1 MSREAIPVGRAGALM
16 LFALAAC
23 QSPTVGPPPSST
35 QAPTAPAA
43 PPAAEIPNAAD
54 VKVGLLLPLTG
65 QHAAVG
71 EAMLNAAQ
79 LALFDIAG
87 DDFALVAR
95 DTGGTPQGAQ
105 TAMRAVL
112 KENVRLVLGPLF
124 GASTAAAAGEARMAG
139 VNVITFSND
148 RSVAGDGVYAMGL
161 APAPQVDRV
170 IGYASSQGLR
180 RFAVLAPSTAFGQAV
195 VDAAHQATVAYNGEL
210 ARVVSYPPEATNL
223 TEEVQ
228 TLADYPARHQALLA
242 ERQILAERGDAA
254 AREALKALDNQDALG
269 DPDFDAVL
277 LAEGGQ
283 RAQAIAPLMAYYDID
298 PERIRY
304 LGLAMWED
312 PRLSAEPT
320 LVGGWFAAPPP
331 ELWTAFHQRY
341 TSSFG
346 GAPPRIAAIGYDAAA
361 LAAVLASRAREAGRM
376 VRYSARDLT
385 QRGGFSGI
393 DGVFR
398 LLPNGQTERGLAVL
412 ELRPGGL
419 RVIDEAPKTFQ
430 PLGS

>member
-1 MSREAIPVGRAGALM
+1 M

-23 QSPTVGPPPSST
+23 QSPSVGPPPSTT
-35 QAPTAPAA
+35 QAPTPSPAEPAA
-43 PPAAEIPNAAD
+43 PVDAEGAEI
-54 VKVGLLLPLTG
+54 KVGLLLPLTG
-65 QHAAVG
+65 QHAGVG
-71 EAMLNAAQ
+71 EALLNAAQ

-87 DDFALVAR
+87 DQFALVVR
-95 DTGGTPQGAQ
+95 DTGGTTQGAQ

-112 KENVRLVLGPLF
+112 EEDVRLVLGPLF
-124 GASTAAAAGEARMAG
+124 ASSTAAAAGEARMAG

-148 RSVAGDGVYAMGL
+148 RSVGGDGVYVMGL

-170 IGYASSQGLR
+170 VGYATSQGLR
-180 RFAVLAPSTAFGQAV
+180 RFAVLAPSTGFGQAV
-195 VDAAHQATVAYNGEL
+195 VDAAQQAAIAYNGEL
-210 ARVVSYPPEATNL
+210 ARVVTYPPEATNL

-242 ERQILAERGDAA
+242 ERQILSERGDAA
-254 AREALKALDNQDALG
+254 SRDALKALDGQDALG
-269 DPDFDAVL
+269 DPDFNAVI

-298 PERIRY
+298 PQKIRY

-320 LVGGWFAAPPP
+320 LIGGWFAAPPP

-341 TSSFG
+341 SASFG
-346 GAPPRIAAIGYDAAA
+346 GLPPRIAAIAYDAAA
-361 LAAVLASRAREAGRM
+361 LAAVLATRARDEGRP
-376 VRYSARDLT
+376 VRYSADELT
-385 QRGGFSGI
+385 QPGGFSGI

-398 LLPNGQTERGLAVL
+398 LLPNGETERGLAVL
-412 ELRPGGL
+412 ELRPGGF
-419 RVIDEAPKTFQ
+419 RVIDEAPKSFQ